1 MSKKIEYSRLF
12 KKHFK
17 LRILNNQK
25 LSTKYFERFEL
36 FLSNPS
42 DPVLDDHGLTGTML
56 GKRAFSITGDY
67 RVVYRIDE
75 EYIVLYDVG
84 THNQVY

>member
-1 MSKKIEYSRLF
+1 MSRKIEYSRLF

-17 LRILNNQK
+17 LRILMNQK
-25 LSTKYFERFEL
+25 LSTKYFERLEL
-36 FLSNPS
+36 FLSSPS

-67 RVVYRIDE
+67 RVVYLMDGDIV
-75 EYIVLYDVG
+75 VLYDVG